1 MEITGF
7 LNGNTICLKGRLITL
22 LKPFSGQWLL
32 MLPFLVV
39 SSIKMQN
46 ALKLNINLQS
56 AQTMC
61 VLRCPL
67 VMMHDA

>member
-1 MEITGF
+1 MFNEF
-7 LNGNTICLKGRLITL
+7 NAMQWKYNLFKRKVDNFVKTI
-22 LKPFSGQWLL
+22 QWLL
-32 MLPFLVV
+32 MLSFLVV